1 MFCFEESKYV
11 VKAICYFLPPAY
23 IDKDLKYTVLE
34 DIFQD
39 ILLLFP
45 AKNKKQTKK
54 KKPKKKP
61 LIKQF

>member
-45 AKNKKQTKK
+45 AKNKTKK
-54 KKPKKKP
+54 KTKKKNTYKTV
-61 LIKQF
+61 LI

>member
-45 AKNKKQTKK
+45 AKKTKNK
-54 KKPKKKP
+54 KKPKKKTTYKTV
-61 LIKQF
+61 LI